1 MNLNLKNDIAINK
14 SLWKKIKTELYVNKY
29 LYLLAIP
36 VIAYYMIF
44 CYIPMFGLVIAFKDY
59 QMSKG
64 ILGSSWVG
72 FKYFK
77 EFFSGIYFGRTLK
90 NTLLISLY
98 DLVFGFPAPIIFA
111 LLLNQLKNKYFKKF
125 VQTTTYLPHFISTVV
140 ICGMIVDFFSN
151 DGLISQVLQMFG
163 MPDIN
168 YLGSK
173 KYFRSVYVITNI
185 WQNIGWNSIIYLSA
199 LAMVNME
206 LYEAADIDGAS
217 WFQKIIHV
225 TLPGIMDT
233 IIIMLILRIG
243 QLLNVGYEKIIL
255 LYSPA
260 TYSVADIISSYV
272 YRMGIGGARYSY
284 SAAVSIFQSVVN
296 IVLLYIAN
304 TISKKYNET
313 ALF

>member
-225 TLPGIMDT
+225 TLPEIMDT